1 MFNLRYFRM
10 RCKLWVWKQDG
21 TVFTVFTVEVFWTPG
36 LDTFRNSVSQNWLS
50 EDGCLKHRSSPV
62 VSLSLPEKKII
73 AKSGRVHWLET
84 PHKWQ
89 VESFVAKITDTTD
102 HTVVPGTPVFHAV
115 KEAEWKGRPSTSM
128 AKTFKAKLSKTFGSF
143 EQMLGPILGGANPL
157 PYFAGDVFER
167 CYPDL
172 MVNCM
177 EVQ

>member
-1 MFNLRYFRM
+1 M
-10 RCKLWVWKQDG
+10 
-21 TVFTVFTVEVFWTPG
+21 
-36 LDTFRNSVSQNWLS
+36 
-50 EDGCLKHRSSPV
+50 
-62 VSLSLPEKKII
+62 SLSLPEKKII